1 MNGQALIINLFVA
14 VIGGVIAAAI
24 ASSKGR
30 SVAGWFFGGFFF
42 PCVCII
48 VVACLSNLKQEQAY
62 KEQVES
68 EQRRLREQLR
78 QERIKT
84 ESFRQ
89 FSASRL
95 DAHDRILGV
104 DTRSAAAL
112 PGAGG
117 VPQAL
122 PPVAPGEAA
131 VGGGQPLTP
140 VEELARAVG
149 GPPPAPGQSSLS
161 PEKAWYYE
169 VAGAPKGP
177 ASTEDIRQYLW
188 AGMINAKTLL
198 WCEDLVQWTA
208 AGEVDTFR
216 YEAI

>member
-1 MNGQALIINLFVA
+1 VA
-14 VIGGVIAAAI
+14 
-24 ASSKGR
+24 
-30 SVAGWFFGGFFF
+30 WFFLG
-42 PCVCII
+42 CLSCICII
-48 VVACLSNLKQEQAY
+48 IVACLSNLKTERAY
-62 KEQVES
+62 REQVES

-89 FSASRL
+89 FSATRL

-112 PGAGG
+112 PGTGDALHT
-117 VPQAL
+117 L
-122 PPVAPGEAA
+122 PPPAPGEAA
-131 VGGGQPLTP
+131 PDQARPLSP

-149 GPPPAPGQSSLS
+149 APSPQPPPAYFA

-169 VAGAPKGP
+169 IAGAPKGP
-177 ASTEDIRQYLW
+177 VTTDDIRQFLR
-188 AGMINAKTLL
+188 AGMINARTLL

-208 AGEVDTFR
+208 AGELDTFR